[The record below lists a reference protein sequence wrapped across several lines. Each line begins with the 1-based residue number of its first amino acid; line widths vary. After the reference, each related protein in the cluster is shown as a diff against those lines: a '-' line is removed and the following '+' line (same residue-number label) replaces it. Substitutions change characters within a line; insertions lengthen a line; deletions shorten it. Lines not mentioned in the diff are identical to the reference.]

1 MSYGPPNDPQ
11 SGQQPP
17 QGYQQPPQAPQA
29 PPPGYQQPP
38 QGYQPPPTAY
48 GQGYQVPSA
57 QNIAA
62 GFQGFTLGRKLVL
75 GGGLAAFIFF
85 FLPWYKVS
93 FLGETI
99 ASANGMG
106 GFATLAW
113 LLVIVLTVIMA
124 LPLFGKRLSNFVQ
137 LPISEGQLAL
147 YGGGAALVI
156 ALLSVV
162 TTMSDGVGLAWGFF
176 LAFLAMAAMAAGGWL
191 MFQAKE

>member
-17 QGYQQPPQAPQA
+17 QGYQQPPQA

-62 GFQGFTLGRKLVL
+62 GFQGFSLGRKLVL

-85 FLPWYKVS
+85 FFPWYSFELVSTVSFNGLRGLPW
-93 FLGETI
+93 
-99 ASANGMG
+99 
-106 GFATLAW
+106 LAW
-113 LLVIVLTVIMA
+113 LLVILVVVAMA

-137 LPISEGQLAL
+137 LPLSEGQIAL
-147 YGGGAALVI
+147 YGGGAALVLS
-156 ALLSVV
+156 LLGGFLYSG
-162 TTMSDGVGLAWGFF
+162 DGFSLSWGFF
-176 LAFLAMAAMAAGGWL
+176 LAILALAAMAGGGWL

>member
-1 MSYGPPNDPQ
+1 MSYGPPNDPH

-17 QGYQQPPQAPQA
+17 QGYQQPPQA

-57 QNIAA
+57 QNVAA
-62 GFQGFTLGRKLVL
+62 GFQGFSLGRKLVL

-93 FLGETI
+93 FLGETL
-99 ASANGMG
+99 ASAG
-106 GFATLAW
+106 GVRGLPFVAW
-113 LLVIVLTVIMA
+113 LLVIALTAAMA
-124 LPLFGKRLSNFVQ
+124 LPLFGRRLSSIVPVP
-137 LPISEGQLAL
+137 LSDGQLAL
-147 YGGGAALVI
+147 YGSGAALGI
-156 ALLSVV
+156 SLLGALLYIG
-162 TTMSDGVGLAWGFF
+162 DGISLAWGFF
-176 LAFLAMAAMAAGGWL
+176 LAFLALAAMAAGGWL

>member
-17 QGYQQPPQAPQA
+17 QGYQQPPQA

-62 GFQGFTLGRKLVL
+62 GFQGFSLGRKLVL
-75 GGGLAAFIFF
+75 GGGLASIIFF

-93 FLGETI
+93 FLGETL

-106 GFATLAW
+106 GLATLAW
-113 LLVIVLTVIMA
+113 LVVLILTIIIA
-124 LPLFGKRLSNFVQ
+124 LPLFGRRLSNFVQ
-137 LPISEGQLAL
+137 LPLTEGQLAL
-147 YGGGAALVI
+147 FGGGAAAGI
-156 ALLSVV
+156 ALLSALLNIG
-162 TTMSDGVGLAWGFF
+162 DGISLAWGFF
-176 LAFLAMAAMAAGGWL
+176 LAFLALAAMAAGGWL
-191 MFQAKE
+191 MFQARE

>member
-62 GFQGFTLGRKLVL
+62 GFQGFSLGRKLVV
-75 GGGLAAFIFF
+75 GGGLAAFILFF
-85 FLPWYKVS
+85 FPWYKVA

-99 ASANGMG
+99 ASANGVRG
-106 GFATLAW
+106 LPLVAW
-113 LLVIVLTVIMA
+113 LLVIVLTAALA

-137 LPISEGQLAL
+137 IPLSDGQLAL
-147 YGGGAALVI
+147 YGGGAALVLS
-156 ALLSVV
+156 LLGGVLNAG
-162 TTMSDGVGLAWGFF
+162 DGLSLAWGFF
-176 LAFLAMAAMAAGGWL
+176 LAILALAAMAAGGWL

>member
-17 QGYQQPPQAPQA
+17 QGYQQPPQA

-57 QNIAA
+57 QNVAA
-62 GFQGFTLGRKLVL
+62 GFQGFSLGRKLVL

-93 FLGETI
+93 FLGETL
-99 ASANGMG
+99 ASASGLR
-106 GFATLAW
+106 GFPFVAW
-113 LLVIVLTVIMA
+113 LLVLAVTVAMA
-124 LPLFGKRLSNFVQ
+124 LPLFGRRLSSIVP
-137 LPISEGQLAL
+137 LPLSDGQVGL

-156 ALLSVV
+156 SLLGALLY
-162 TTMSDGVGLAWGFF
+162 TGDGIGLAWGFF
-176 LAFLAMAAMAAGGWL
+176 LALLAQAAMAAGGWL

>member
-11 SGQQPP
+11 GGQQPP

-48 GQGYQVPSA
+48 GQGYQAPSP

-62 GFQGFTLGRKLVL
+62 GFQGFSLGRKLVL

-113 LLVIVLTVIMA
+113 LLVLVLTVIMA

-176 LAFLAMAAMAAGGWL
+176 LAILALAAMTAGGWL

>member
-17 QGYQQPPQAPQA
+17 QGYQQPPQA

-62 GFQGFTLGRKLVL
+62 GFQGFSLGRKLVL

-113 LLVIVLTVIMA
+113 LLVLVLTVIMA

-137 LPISEGQLAL
+137 LPLSDGQLAL

-156 ALLSVV
+156 SLLSVV
-162 TTMSDGVGLAWGFF
+162 TNMSNGVSLAWGFF
-176 LAFLAMAAMAAGGWL
+176 LAILALAAMVGGGWL